1 MKEFKAHSLK
11 PYNTFG
17 LESIAS
23 QMVILDSVEEIE
35 QLSHIIPANSRLL
48 ILGGGSNVLFTSN
61 FDGTVVAPWF
71 TGIDIIED
79 KEDTVLVKAAAG
91 EDWDNLVSWACER
104 NLWGIENL
112 SLIPGKVGACPIQNI
127 GAYGVEVKDTIERVN
142 YYNLESKTFA
152 TIANDSCRFGYRNS
166 IFKQELKNKIIVTSV
181 EFRLSKVPKPV
192 LHYANLQDLLNASP
206 TPMAIRK
213 VVIEI
218 RESKLPD
225 PKVAGNAGS
234 FFKNPVIQETY
245 YNKLKET
252 HPEIPSY
259 PGDSGTVKVP
269 AGWLIE
275 KAGWK
280 GKTVGNAGVHAK
292 QALVIINHGNATG
305 SEIIGLAKEV
315 QHSVLAQFGIELEME
330 VNAI

>member
-79 KEDTVLVKAAAG
+79 KADSVLVKAAAG

-127 GAYGVEVKDTIERVN
+127 GAYGVEVKDSIERVN
-142 YYNLESKTFA
+142 YYNIESKTFE
-152 TIANDSCRFGYRNS
+152 TITNDSCRFGYRNS

-252 HPEIPSY
+252 YPEIPSY
-259 PGDSGTVKVP
+259 PGDGGTVKVP

-315 QHSVLAQFGIELEME
+315 QHSVLAQFRIELEME